1 VSGALFLCVGVVYD
15 RMHTREIAAYG
26 GLVNRMPLYAGVF
39 MLFTMAN
46 VGLPG
51 TSGFVGEFMTLLGTF
66 ANNTWVA
73 FFATSGV
80 ILSACY
86 ALWLYRRV
94 VFGVMDKPSLAWMP
108 DMTARE
114 FATLAPLVVLTILF
128 GVYPAPIMD
137 VIGASVEN
145 LLKSVQVAAAY
156 GADAAALAM
165 K

>member
-1 VSGALFLCVGVVYD
+1 
-15 RMHTREIAAYG
+15 
-26 GLVNRMPLYAGVF
+26 MPLYAGIF

-66 ANNTWVA
+66 ASNTWVA
-73 FFATSGV
+73 FFATTGV
-80 ILSACY
+80 ILSAGY

-94 VFGVMDKPSLAWMP
+94 VFGKLEKSNLEWMP
-108 DMTARE
+108 DVTRRE
-114 FATLAPLVVLTILF
+114 FATLVPLLLLTILF
-128 GVYPAPIMD
+128 GIYPTPILD

-145 LLKSVQVAAAY
+145 LLKSLPAAAA
-156 GADAAALAM
+156 GLAM